1 MTSAP
6 FRVPLPRHG
15 RIDAGPVPVRLSA
28 ESRKDAVM
36 TGPDSPRRGP
46 ERTPAPVPPPD
57 ATGRRLVPDL
67 SRRRAL
73 QLGGLGLLGIAI
85 GAPGWGPSAGLA
97 LAAESLSEPETLRS
111 ENGLLR
117 VRLEVAETS
126 VTLAGRPAHML
137 TYNGTVPG
145 PTLRLRPGDRLQV
158 ELVNRLS
165 DPTNLHTHGLHVSP
179 KGNADNTL
187 DVHVQPGESFE
198 YDIQLPDDHPPGP
211 FWYHPH
217 EHHLTADQIWSGL
230 YGGIVVEDAGPE
242 VPVTRDRVLVVSDTT
257 LDDAGHPVH
266 VSERERMKG
275 REGELVLVNGQLTP
289 TLEARPG
296 ERERWRIIN
305 TCTSRF
311 LKLRLDG
318 HQVDLLATDIG
329 RLAEPRRVEEV
340 EVLNSGRVDVLV
352 TVGEQTGELQGLAN
366 PRTRGGD
373 GPSGAPGTLA
383 TLQVSGSPVP
393 ALPPVPAY
401 PQLPDLRGVEPAAR
415 RTMVLGLDRSGA
427 GHGDHGDGHGS
438 GGMVMTIDGRPF
450 DHARTDVVTRLGTVE
465 EWTYVNHTGMDHP
478 MHLHV
483 WPMQVVAVDGRPVED
498 VVYQDVVRVS
508 AGGETT
514 VRIPFE
520 DFDGRTV
527 HHCHI
532 NDHEDAGMMAVV
544 EARTG

>member
-1 MTSAP
+1 
-6 FRVPLPRHG
+6 
-15 RIDAGPVPVRLSA
+15 
-28 ESRKDAVM
+28 M
-36 TGPDSPRRGP
+36 TGPSSSGTDP
-46 ERTPAPVPPPD
+46 ERSPASSHPD
-57 ATGRRLVPDL
+57 GVARRLLVPQL

-73 QLGGLGLLGIAI
+73 QLGGLGLLGAAI
-85 GAPGWGPSAGLA
+85 GGPAWVREPSGA
-97 LAAESLSEPETLRS
+97 LVPVAAVSLFEPETLRS
-111 ENGLLR
+111 ENGVLR
-117 VRLEVAETS
+117 VRLEVAETT
-126 VTLAGRPAHML
+126 VTLGGRPAHML

-145 PTLRLRPGDRLQV
+145 PTLRLHPGDRLQV
-158 ELVNRLS
+158 QLVNRLP

-187 DVHVQPGESFE
+187 GVHVQPGESFQ

-217 EHHLTADQIWSGL
+217 EHHMTADQIWGGL

-242 VPVTRDRVLVVSDTT
+242 VPVTRDRVLVVSDVT

-266 VSERERMKG
+266 VAEWERMKG
-275 REGELVLVNGQLTP
+275 REGQLVLVNGQLRP
-289 TLEARPG
+289 SLEARPG

-318 HQVDLLATDIG
+318 HQMDLLATDIG
-329 RLAEPRRVEEV
+329 RLAEPHRVDEV
-340 EVLNSGRVDVLV
+340 EVLNSGRVDILV
-352 TVGEQTGELQGLAN
+352 TVGEQAGELQGLVN

-373 GPSGAPGTLA
+373 GPSGAPGALA
-383 TLQVSGSPVP
+383 ILQVTGSAVP

-415 RTMVLGLDRSGA
+415 RRLVLGLDRSGG
-427 GHGDHGDGHGS
+427 GHEDDGGHEGHDS
-438 GGMVMTIDGRPF
+438 SEGGMVMTIDGRPF
-450 DHARTDVVTRLGTVE
+450 DPARVDQVTRLGTVE
-465 EWTYVNHTGMDHP
+465 EWTYVNATGMDHP

-483 WPMQVVAVDGRPVED
+483 WPMQVVAIDGRPVAD

-527 HHCHI
+527 FHCHI

-544 EARTG
+544 EARAD

>member
-1 MTSAP
+1 MGDDLRAVPRSPSCATGAP
-6 FRVPLPRHG
+6 T
-15 RIDAGPVPVRLSA
+15 PVPVPVLLSA

-36 TGPDSPRRGP
+36 TAPDSPRTGP
-46 ERTPAPVPPPD
+46 DPAPVPPPD
-57 ATGRRLVPDL
+57 VAGIRLVPDL

-73 QLGGLGLLGIAI
+73 QLGGLGLLGLAI
-85 GAPGWGPSAGLA
+85 GASGWGPSAGLA
-97 LAAESLSEPETLRS
+97 LAAAESLSEPETLRS
-111 ENGLLR
+111 ADGLLR
-117 VRLEVAETS
+117 VRLEVAETT
-126 VTLAGRPAHML
+126 VTLGGRPAHML

-165 DPTNLHTHGLHVSP
+165 VPTNLHTHGLHVSP

-187 DVHVQPGESFE
+187 DVHVHPGESFQ

-217 EHHLTADQIWSGL
+217 EHHLVADQIWSGL

-242 VPVTRDRVLVVSDTT
+242 VPVTRDRVLVVSDIT
-257 LDDAGHPVH
+257 LDDDGYPVH
-266 VSERERMKG
+266 VSEWERMKG
-275 REGELVLVNGQLTP
+275 REGRLVLVNGQLTP

-305 TCTSRF
+305 ACTSRF

-329 RLAEPRRVEEV
+329 RLAEPRRVDEV

-352 TVGEQTGELQGLAN
+352 TVGERTGELQGLAN

-373 GPSGAPGTLA
+373 GDGPSGAPGALA
-383 TLQVSGSPVP
+383 VLQVGGSPVP

-415 RTMVLGLDRSGA
+415 RTMVLGFDWSGG
-427 GHGDHGDGHGS
+427 GHEDHGGDHEDHGDGHGS
-438 GGMVMTIDGRPF
+438 GGK
-450 DHARTDVVTRLGTVE
+450 GT
-465 EWTYVNHTGMDHP
+465 TLNAP
-478 MHLHV
+478 
-483 WPMQVVAVDGRPVED
+483 
-498 VVYQDVVRVS
+498 
-508 AGGETT
+508 
-514 VRIPFE
+514 
-520 DFDGRTV
+520 
-527 HHCHI
+527 
-532 NDHEDAGMMAVV
+532 
-544 EARTG
+544 

>member
-1 MTSAP
+1 
-6 FRVPLPRHG
+6 
-15 RIDAGPVPVRLSA
+15 
-28 ESRKDAVM
+28 M
-36 TGPDSPRRGP
+36 TGPDSPRTGP
-46 ERTPAPVPPPD
+46 ERVPAPDPHRGGVARTRPGPEL
-57 ATGRRLVPDL
+57 T
-67 SRRRAL
+67 RRRAL
-73 QLGGLGLLGIAI
+73 QVGGLGLLGVTV
-85 GAPGWGPSAGLA
+85 GAPAWARGPVGGLRT
-97 LAAESLSEPETLRS
+97 LAAESLREPETLHS
-111 ENGLLR
+111 EDGLLR

-145 PTLRLRPGDRLQV
+145 PTLRLRPGDRLQI

-165 DPTNLHTHGLHVSP
+165 APTNLHTHGLHVSP

-187 DVHVQPGESFE
+187 DVHVHPGESFR

-217 EHHLTADQIWSGL
+217 EHHLVADQIWSGL

-242 VPVTRDRVLVVSDTT
+242 VPVTRDRLLVVSDTT

-266 VSERERMKG
+266 VAEWERVKG
-275 REGELVLVNGQLTP
+275 REGQLVLVNGQLTP

-296 ERERWRIIN
+296 ERERWRIVN
-305 TCTSRF
+305 ACTSRF
-311 LKLRLDG
+311 LRLRLDG
-318 HQVDLLATDIG
+318 HQMDLLATDIG

-352 TVGEQTGELQGLAN
+352 TVGERSGELQGLAN
-366 PRTRGGD
+366 PRTRDRDGD
-373 GPSGAPGTLA
+373 GPSGAPGALA
-383 TLQVSGSPVP
+383 TLQVTGTPVP

-415 RTMVLGLDRSGA
+415 RTMVLGLDWSGG
-427 GHGDHGDGHGS
+427 GHEDHGDGHGT

-450 DHARTDVVTRLGTVE
+450 DPARTDQVTRLGTVE
-465 EWTYVNHTGMDHP
+465 EWTYVNRTGMDHP
-478 MHLHV
+478 LHLHV
-483 WPMQVVAVDGRPVED
+483 WPMQLVAVDGRPVED
-498 VVYQDVVRVS
+498 VVYQDVVRVP

-527 HHCHI
+527 FHCHI

-544 EARTG
+544 EARNG

>member
-1 MTSAP
+1 
-6 FRVPLPRHG
+6 
-15 RIDAGPVPVRLSA
+15 
-28 ESRKDAVM
+28 M
-36 TGPDSPRRGP
+36 TGPDSPRPGP

-57 ATGRRLVPDL
+57 DVAGRRLVPGL

-97 LAAESLSEPETLRS
+97 LAAESLTEPETLRS

-187 DVHVQPGESFE
+187 DVHVQPGESFR

-257 LDDAGHPVH
+257 LDDDGHPVH

-318 HQVDLLATDIG
+318 HRVDLLATDIG

-373 GPSGAPGTLA
+373 GPSGAPGALA
-383 TLQVSGSPVP
+383 TLRVSGSPVP

-415 RTMVLGLDRSGA
+415 RTMALGLDRSGG
-427 GHGDHGDGHGS
+427 GHEDHGDGHGS

-450 DHARTDVVTRLGTVE
+450 DPARTDVVTRLGTVE

-483 WPMQVVAVDGRPVED
+483 WPMQVVAVDGRPVEG

>member
-1 MTSAP
+1 MTAP
-6 FRVPLPRHG
+6 DLPR
-15 RIDAGPVPVRLSA
+15 
-28 ESRKDAVM
+28 
-36 TGPDSPRRGP
+36 TGPD
-46 ERTPAPVPPPD
+46 RTPDPAPLPD
-57 ATGRRLVPDL
+57 VAGSRLVPGL

-85 GAPGWGPSAGLA
+85 GAPGWGPSTGLA
-97 LAAESLSEPETLRS
+97 LAAAESLAEPETLHS

-117 VRLEVAETS
+117 VRLEVAETT
-126 VTLAGRPAHML
+126 VTLAGRSAHML

-165 DPTNLHTHGLHVSP
+165 VPTNLHTHGLHVSP

-187 DVHVQPGESFE
+187 DVHVHPGESFQ
-198 YDIQLPDDHPPGP
+198 YDIQLPDDHTPGP

-217 EHHLTADQIWSGL
+217 EHHLVADQIWSGL
-230 YGGIVVEDAGPE
+230 YGAIVVEDAGPE

-257 LDDAGHPVH
+257 LDDDGHPVH
-266 VSERERMKG
+266 VSEWERMKG
-275 REGELVLVNGQLTP
+275 REGRLVLVNGQLTP

-318 HQVDLLATDIG
+318 HQMDLLATDIG
-329 RLAEPRRVEEV
+329 RLAEPRRVDEV

-352 TVGEQTGELQGLAN
+352 TVGERTGELRGLAN

-401 PQLPDLRGVEPAAR
+401 PQLPDLREVEPAAH
-415 RTMVLGLDRSGA
+415 RTLVLGFDWSG
-427 GHGDHGDGHGS
+427 GGPEDHGDGQEGHGDGHGT

-450 DHARTDVVTRLGTVE
+450 DHARTDQVTRLGTVE

-478 MHLHV
+478 LHLHV

-498 VVYQDVVRVS
+498 VVYQDVVRVP

-527 HHCHI
+527 FHCHI

>member
-1 MTSAP
+1 MTA
-6 FRVPLPRHG
+6 
-15 RIDAGPVPVRLSA
+15 
-28 ESRKDAVM
+28 
-36 TGPDSPRRGP
+36 PDSPRTGP
-46 ERTPAPVPPPD
+46 DPAPVPPPD
-57 ATGRRLVPDL
+57 VAGRRLVLDL

-73 QLGGLGLLGIAI
+73 QLGGLGLLGLAI
-85 GAPGWGPSAGLA
+85 GASGWGPSAGLA
-97 LAAESLSEPETLRS
+97 LAAAESLSEPETLRS
-111 ENGLLR
+111 ADGLLR
-117 VRLEVAETS
+117 VRLEVAETT
-126 VTLAGRPAHML
+126 VTLGGRPAHML

-165 DPTNLHTHGLHVSP
+165 VPTNLHTHGLHVSP

-187 DVHVQPGESFE
+187 DVHVHPGESFQ

-217 EHHLTADQIWSGL
+217 EHHLVADQIWSGL

-257 LDDAGHPVH
+257 LDDDGHPVH
-266 VSERERMKG
+266 VSGWERMKG
-275 REGELVLVNGQLTP
+275 REGRLVLVNGQLTP

-305 TCTSRF
+305 ACTSRF

-352 TVGEQTGELQGLAN
+352 TVGERTGELQGLAN
-366 PRTRGGD
+366 PRTRDRDGD
-373 GPSGAPGTLA
+373 GPSGAPGALA
-383 TLQVSGSPVP
+383 VLQVGGSPVP

-415 RTMVLGLDRSGA
+415 RTMVLGFDWSGG
-427 GHGDHGDGHGS
+427 GHEDHGGGHEDHGDGHGS
-438 GGMVMTIDGRPF
+438 GGMVMTINGRPF
-450 DHARTDVVTRLGTVE
+450 DHARTDEVTRLGTVE

-478 MHLHV
+478 LHLHV

-527 HHCHI
+527 FHCHI